1 MTTKCAGDIMIP
13 IDKYPHVLHSLT
25 LRETIEKM
33 ESSAIVVGGRMS
45 LPRVV
50 LVFDE
55 EYHPLGIVRRRD
67 ILRGLEPKFLRTMAV
82 PHRKKLFDI
91 EVDPNLADF
100 SSGKIAEAIRTQ
112 AEQPVSE
119 VMNPI
124 GATVNYDDLLAKI
137 IYKMLSRDVYML
149 PVLKDNRVVGV
160 VRTVDVFHEVAN
172 LLK

>member
-1 MTTKCAGDIMIP
+1 MTTKCARDIMIP
-13 IDKYPHVLHSLT
+13 IAKYPHVLHSLT
-25 LRETIEKM
+25 LRQTIEKM

-100 SSGKIAEAIRTQ
+100 SSSKVGEAIRKQ

-119 VMNPI
+119 VMSPI
-124 GATVNYDDLLAKI
+124 GATVNHDDLLAKV
-137 IYKMLSRDVYML
+137 IYKMLSRDVYL
-149 PVLKDNRVVGV
+149 VPVLKDNKVVGV
-160 VRTVDVFHEVAN
+160 VRTVDVFHEIAN